1 EFSLLTLTRR
11 FSLCRQFWLIIA
23 LKELLKRFDFEKMN
37 PQIEVG
43 WKVDDLE
50 ERKNSFKDVLL
61 GSTKNSNFVG
71 RGFGVEDIELGE
83 GDIISESIGGIS
95 SIKLSERVYSFLEK
109 SMERTV
115 ILILL
120 DRKITIND
128 DYIKALLEVLWV
140 VFGHYLTVQPWSTS
154 FLTNKAHPM
163 RFMGWIRLLRL
174 FGMLYKKSIL
184 KKISGTIGCV
194 VKIDENTKNGMRGY
208 VSKLAVTHLT
218 RICRKIRVTEHYCTN
233 RTFKHTFHT
242 LS

>member
-1 EFSLLTLTRR
+1 
-11 FSLCRQFWLIIA
+11 
-23 LKELLKRFDFEKMN
+23 MN

-50 ERKNSFKDVLL
+50 ERKDSFKDVLL
-61 GSTKNSNFVG
+61 GSTENSNLVG

-83 GDIISESIGGIS
+83 EDIISESIGGIS
-95 SIKLSERVYSFLEK
+95 SIKLSERVYSFLGK

-120 DRKITIND
+120 DRKITINV
-128 DYIKALLEVLWV
+128 LLNRIYGIWKPSGLWV

-163 RFMGWIRLLRL
+163 RFMGWIQLLRL

-194 VKIDENTKNGMRGY
+194 VKIDENTKN
-208 VSKLAVTHLT
+208 
-218 RICRKIRVTEHYCTN
+218 
-233 RTFKHTFHT
+233 
-242 LS
+242 

>member
-1 EFSLLTLTRR
+1 
-11 FSLCRQFWLIIA
+11 
-23 LKELLKRFDFEKMN
+23 MN

-50 ERKNSFKDVLL
+50 ERKNLFKDVLL

-120 DRKITIND
+120 DRKITINVLLNRI
-128 DYIKALLEVLWV
+128 YGIWKPSALLEVLWV

-194 VKIDENTKNGMRGY
+194 VKIDENTKNGSQGRVPGC
-208 VSKLAVTHLT
+208 VLGSVTH
-218 RICRKIRVTEHYCTN
+218 
-233 RTFKHTFHT
+233 
-242 LS
+242 